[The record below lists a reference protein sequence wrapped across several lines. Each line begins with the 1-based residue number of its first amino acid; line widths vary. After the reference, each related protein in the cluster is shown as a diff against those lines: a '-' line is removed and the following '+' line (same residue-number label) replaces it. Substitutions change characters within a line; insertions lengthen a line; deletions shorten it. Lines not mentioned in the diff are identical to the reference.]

1 MCILKLGGVAVARTA
16 GGSPRLSSTP
26 RFYATAKRCVRFQIG
41 DSYEEGRPSL
51 ANGRANCAFT
61 RERASASFPRQVGG
75 VAINCGRARLGRKMP
90 ERGRL
95 TGAFSEKTSTERTFA
110 SVRTPV
116 LNGRIYVI
124 VKGNTVLSH
133 AGVRIK
139 IFIANSALDGKRSRD
154 RGVRQHSLEGKKNI
168 YICFPIFFRRCTHK
182 RHPLIAG
189 AVN

>member
-1 MCILKLGGVAVARTA
+1 MAV
-16 GGSPRLSSTP
+16 S
-26 RFYATAKRCVRFQIG
+26 
-41 DSYEEGRPSL
+41 
-51 ANGRANCAFT
+51 
-61 RERASASFPRQVGG
+61 
-75 VAINCGRARLGRKMP
+75 CGRARLGRKMP

-95 TGAFSEKTSTERTFA
+95 TGAFSEKTSTKRTFA

-124 VKGNTVLSH
+124 MKKYSVLGH

-139 IFIANSALDGKRSRD
+139 IFIANSALYGKRSRY
-154 RGVRQHSLEGKKNI
+154 RGVRQHALEGKKNI

-189 AVN
+189 AVNRMCPAKKLEVVRQLLVPRSDTADVVFETEST